1 MINKFETQPN
11 AVAFP
16 ASEKD
21 HTLATHGLT
30 KREIFAM
37 EALNGLIQGEDMSHG
52 YTQELASIAVK
63 YADALIEALNK

>member
-1 MINKFETQPN
+1 MKAHES
-11 AVAFP
+11 AFP
-16 ASEKD
+16 TPESEFNQNGM
-21 HTLATHGLT
+21 GLT